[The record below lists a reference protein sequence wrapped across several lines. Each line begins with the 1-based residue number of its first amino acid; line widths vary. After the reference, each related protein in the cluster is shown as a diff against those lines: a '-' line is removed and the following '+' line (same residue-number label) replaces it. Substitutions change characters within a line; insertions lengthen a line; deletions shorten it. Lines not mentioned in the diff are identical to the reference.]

1 MELQTVVIF
10 IVSLSF
16 IGIYINV
23 FKSPNLADPE
33 LLKLPKMFRSNLIEK
48 EELDLNEMSADE
60 LAARIIQ
67 EKEGNN
73 TNYNSIG
80 DVISREREYINDGMK
95 GGVITSD
102 IDSSNLSSVGTKR
115 PYAWHGASSQRE
127 WPDNKTVN
135 AGLPYNVFHPL
146 DENSLKNIS
155 SSDTQNN
162 VTKMAGP
169 IVKKSAGEQTVG
181 VFIGK
186 DKTYDELENKQ
197 SNKEIK
203 QAMAI
208 LRNAVANE
216 GKQLVS
222 IDTVD
227 RIKNAERYGTRNNNS
242 IPRYTDIKVK
252 PNVNISMTEKDVANI
267 VSKSIKIDPVN
278 DLIRQNSEFI
288 NNDKI
293 E

>member
-23 FKSPNLADPE
+23 FKSPVLKDPE
-33 LLKLPKMFRSNLIEK
+33 LFKLPKMFRSNLIEK
-48 EELDLNEMSADE
+48 EPLDLNEMSADE

-67 EKEGNN
+67 EKDSNN
-73 TNYNSIG
+73 TTYNSIG
-80 DVISREREYINDGMK
+80 NVVSEKSDYINDGLK
-95 GGVITSD
+95 EGFITTD

-135 AGLPYNVFHPL
+135 AGLPYNVYHPL
-146 DENSLKNIS
+146 EENSLINIS
-155 SSDTQNN
+155 SSDIQNN
-162 VTKMAGP
+162 ATKMVGP
-169 IVKKSAGEQTVG
+169 PIKKSAGEQTVG

-186 DKTYDELENKQ
+186 NKTYGELESKQ

-203 QAMAI
+203 QAIAI
-208 LRNAVANE
+208 VRNAVANE

-222 IDTVD
+222 IDPVD
-227 RIKNAERYGTRNNNS
+227 RTKTSERYGTRNNNS
-242 IPRYTDIKVK
+242 IARYTDIKVK
-252 PNVNISMTEKDVANI
+252 PNINVSMTEKDVANI
-267 VSKSIKIDPVN
+267 VSKDIQIDPIN
-278 DLIRQNSEFI
+278 DLIKQNSEFI
-288 NNDKI
+288 NNNKI
-293 E
+293 K